1 MVFCACMCA
10 GATLGLRSSHAARC
24 PTVKLMALEVM
35 VNPPIMVDTTDIMVG
50 GGITGNIAKAG
61 PMGSLLLDFIF
72 STFQNRLDNP
82 W

>member
-1 MVFCACMCA
+1 MCT

-50 GGITGNIAKAG
+50 GGIMAKAG
-61 PMGSLLLDFIF
+61 LMGSLLLDFIF
-72 STFQNRLDNP
+72 STFQNWLDNP